1 METGNN
7 DAVRVNLEEGRAE
20 IARIRTF
27 IKDNKRYIEQNYGKD
42 VTKRRPE
49 YKRLSDSLLKKT
61 ITMIADLFQR
71 YYPATGYSD
80 VETYMM
86 HQTWLDN
93 SVDVVGNARMVLQTI
108 DSIIKYPNRAQYYY
122 DCWKKE
128 VNELRRKSKRPE
140 IMSPVGSWESLRAA
154 LQGGADAVYFGVGKL
169 NMRSRSAANFTVDD
183 LPRIVQTCREAGVRT
198 YLTVNTIIYNSEI
211 DEMHRLLDAA
221 LAAGIS
227 AVIASDMAVIA
238 YAHRIGLEVHIS
250 TQCNVS
256 NTEAVRWYSQFAD
269 VVVTARELSLGQ
281 VAEITQY
288 IRQNDIRGP
297 KGELVQVEVFA
308 HGALCMSVSG
318 KCYLSLD
325 NYNYSANRGACLQLC
340 RRGYIVKD
348 KESDLELEIDNEY
361 IMSPKDLCTIGF
373 LDKIV
378 KAGVRV
384 LKIEGRGRSADYVRT
399 VTECYREA
407 VEAIADGSYSK
418 ERIEGWTSRLAT
430 VFNRGFWDGYYL
442 GRRLGEWS
450 DRYGS
455 QATEQK
461 VYLGPVHNFF
471 GRIGVA
477 EVQLQTNE
485 TLRVGDEVVVIGETT
500 GVYRA
505 TIAEL
510 RTDRDPVP
518 EVHQGDRFSFKTT
531 EPLHRGDKVYRID
544 KVNDEY

>member
-1 METGNN
+1 MQ
-7 DAVRVNLEEGRAE
+7 
-20 IARIRTF
+20 
-27 IKDNKRYIEQNYGKD
+27 NKI
-42 VTKRRPE
+42 
-49 YKRLSDSLLKKT
+49 
-61 ITMIADLFQR
+61 
-71 YYPATGYSD
+71 
-80 VETYMM
+80 
-86 HQTWLDN
+86 
-93 SVDVVGNARMVLQTI
+93 
-108 DSIIKYPNRAQYYY
+108 
-122 DCWKKE
+122 
-128 VNELRRKSKRPE
+128 E
-140 IMSPVGSWESLRAA
+140 IMSPVGSWESLQAA
-154 LQGGADAVYFGVGKL
+154 IQGGANAVYFGVGKL

-183 LPRIVQTCREAGVRT
+183 LPRIVSITGEAGVRT
-198 YLTVNTIIYNSEI
+198 YLTVNTIIYNDEI
-211 DEMHRLLDAA
+211 AEMHRLLEAA
-221 LAAGIS
+221 KAAGIS
-227 AVIASDMAVIA
+227 AIIASDMAVIS
-238 YAHRIGLEVHIS
+238 YANQIGVEVHIS

-269 VVVTARELSLGQ
+269 VVVTARELPLSQ
-281 VAEITQY
+281 VAEITKF
-288 IRQNDIRGP
+288 IRDNNIRGP
-297 KGELVQVEVFA
+297 KGELVQIEVFA

-407 VEAIADGSYSK
+407 VEAIEAGTYTKEKIDG
-418 ERIEGWTSRLAT
+418 WMQRLAT

-450 DRYGS
+450 ERYGS
-455 QATEQK
+455 QATENK
-461 VYLGPVHNFF
+461 VYLGLIRNYF
-471 GRIGVA
+471 GKINVA

-485 TLRVGDEVVVIGETT
+485 TLKVGDEVMVIGETT
-500 GVYRA
+500 GVYRD
-505 TIAEL
+505 TIKEL

-518 EVHQGDRFSFKTT
+518 EVHQGDRFSFASK
-531 EPLHRGDKVYRID
+531 ELLHRGDKVYRVDKIID
-544 KVNDEY
+544 EF

>member
-1 METGNN
+1 M
-7 DAVRVNLEEGRAE
+7 
-20 IARIRTF
+20 
-27 IKDNKRYIEQNYGKD
+27 NKI
-42 VTKRRPE
+42 
-49 YKRLSDSLLKKT
+49 
-61 ITMIADLFQR
+61 
-71 YYPATGYSD
+71 
-80 VETYMM
+80 
-86 HQTWLDN
+86 
-93 SVDVVGNARMVLQTI
+93 
-108 DSIIKYPNRAQYYY
+108 
-122 DCWKKE
+122 
-128 VNELRRKSKRPE
+128 E
-140 IMSPVGSWESLRAA
+140 IMAPVGSWESLQAA
-154 LQGGADAVYFGVGKL
+154 LQGGANAVYFGVGKL

-183 LPRIVQTCREAGVRT
+183 LPQIVAITAAAGVRT

-211 DEMHRLLDAA
+211 EELHRLLEAA
-221 LAAGIS
+221 KDAGIS
-227 AVIASDMAVIA
+227 AIIASDMAVIS
-238 YAHRIGLEVHIS
+238 YANRIGLEVHIS

-256 NTEAVRWYSQFAD
+256 NTEAVRWYAQFAD
-269 VVVTARELSLGQ
+269 VIVTARELSLGQ
-281 VAEITQY
+281 VAEITRF
-288 IRQNDIRGP
+288 IADEDIRGP

-407 VEAIADGSYSK
+407 VESIADGTYSK
-418 ERIEGWTSRLAT
+418 EKIDGWMQRLAT

-450 DRYGS
+450 ERYGS

-461 VYLGPVHNFF
+461 VYLGLVRNFF
-471 GRIGVA
+471 GRINVA
-477 EVQLQTNE
+477 EVQLQTHE
-485 TLRVGDEVVVIGETT
+485 SLCVGDEVMVIGETT
-500 GVYRA
+500 GVYRD
-505 TIAEL
+505 TIREMRL
-510 RTDRDPVP
+510 DRDPVP
-518 EVHQGDRFSFKTT
+518 EVHQGDRFSFATT
-531 EPLHRGDKVYRID
+531 ETLHRGDKVYRID
-544 KVNDEY
+544 KVINEF

>member
-1 METGNN
+1 M
-7 DAVRVNLEEGRAE
+7 
-20 IARIRTF
+20 
-27 IKDNKRYIEQNYGKD
+27 NKI
-42 VTKRRPE
+42 
-49 YKRLSDSLLKKT
+49 
-61 ITMIADLFQR
+61 
-71 YYPATGYSD
+71 
-80 VETYMM
+80 
-86 HQTWLDN
+86 
-93 SVDVVGNARMVLQTI
+93 
-108 DSIIKYPNRAQYYY
+108 
-122 DCWKKE
+122 
-128 VNELRRKSKRPE
+128 E
-140 IMSPVGSWESLRAA
+140 IMAPVGSWESLSAA
-154 LQGGADAVYFGVGKL
+154 LQGGADAIYFGVGKL

-183 LPRIVQTCREAGVRT
+183 LPRIVATAQAAGVRT
-198 YLTVNTIIYNSEI
+198 YLTVNTIIYNAEI
-211 DEMHRLLDAA
+211 EAMHTLVNAA
-221 LAAGIS
+221 KAAGIT
-227 AVIASDMAVIA
+227 AVIASDMAVITYCNA
-238 YAHRIGLEVHIS
+238 LGVEVHIS

-256 NTEAVRWYSQFAD
+256 NVEAVRFYARFAD
-269 VVVTARELSLGQ
+269 VMVLARELPLAQ
-281 VAEITQY
+281 VAEITRY
-288 IRQNDIRGP
+288 IEANDIRGP

-378 KAGVRV
+378 RAGVRV

-399 VTECYREA
+399 TVECYREA
-407 VEAIADGSYSK
+407 VEAIAQGTYTP
-418 ERIEGWTSRLAT
+418 ERIEQWTNRLAT

-461 VYLGPVHNFF
+461 VFLGLVRNYF

-477 EVQLQTNE
+477 EVQMQTAE
-485 TLRVGDEVVVIGETT
+485 SLHVGDEVMVIGETT

-505 TIAEL
+505 TIEEL

-518 EVHQGDRFSFKTT
+518 EVHQGDRFSFATT
-531 EPLHRGDKVYRID
+531 EMLRRGDKVYRID
-544 KVNDEY
+544 KVNEEF

>member
-1 METGNN
+1 
-7 DAVRVNLEEGRAE
+7 
-20 IARIRTF
+20 
-27 IKDNKRYIEQNYGKD
+27 
-42 VTKRRPE
+42 
-49 YKRLSDSLLKKT
+49 
-61 ITMIADLFQR
+61 
-71 YYPATGYSD
+71 
-80 VETYMM
+80 
-86 HQTWLDN
+86 
-93 SVDVVGNARMVLQTI
+93 
-108 DSIIKYPNRAQYYY
+108 
-122 DCWKKE
+122 
-128 VNELRRKSKRPE
+128 
-140 IMSPVGSWESLRAA
+140 MSPVGSWESLQAA
-154 LQGGADAVYFGVGKL
+154 IQGGANAVYFGVGKL

-183 LPRIVQTCREAGVRT
+183 LPRIVQTACAAGIRT
-198 YLTVNTIIYNSEI
+198 YLTVNTIIYNNEI
-211 DEMHRLLDAA
+211 EEMHRLLEAA
-221 LAAGIS
+221 KEAGVS
-227 AVIASDMAVIA
+227 AIIASDMAVIS
-238 YAHRIGLEVHIS
+238 YANRIGVEVHIS

-269 VVVTARELSLGQ
+269 VVVTARELPLAQ
-281 VAEITQY
+281 VAEITKF
-288 IRQNDIRGP
+288 ISDNDIRGP

-418 ERIEGWTSRLAT
+418 EKIEGWMARLAT

-450 DRYGS
+450 ERYGS
-455 QATEQK
+455 QATENK
-461 VYLGPVHNFF
+461 VFIGLVKNYFI
-471 GRIGVA
+471 RINVA
-477 EVQLQTNE
+477 EVQMQTNE
-485 TLRVGDEVVVIGETT
+485 VLRPGDDLMIIGETT

-505 TIAEL
+505 TVNEL
-510 RTDRDPVP
+510 RLDRDPVS
-518 EVHQGDRFSFKTT
+518 EVRQGDRFSFATT
-531 EPLHRGDKVYRID
+531 EPVRRGDKVYRVD
-544 KVNDEY
+544 KVIEEY

>member
-1 METGNN
+1 M
-7 DAVRVNLEEGRAE
+7 
-20 IARIRTF
+20 
-27 IKDNKRYIEQNYGKD
+27 NKI
-42 VTKRRPE
+42 
-49 YKRLSDSLLKKT
+49 
-61 ITMIADLFQR
+61 
-71 YYPATGYSD
+71 
-80 VETYMM
+80 
-86 HQTWLDN
+86 
-93 SVDVVGNARMVLQTI
+93 
-108 DSIIKYPNRAQYYY
+108 
-122 DCWKKE
+122 
-128 VNELRRKSKRPE
+128 E
-140 IMSPVGSWESLRAA
+140 IMAPVGSWESLSAA
-154 LQGGADAVYFGVGKL
+154 LQGGADAIYFGVGKL

-183 LPRIVQTCREAGVRT
+183 LPCIVATAQAAGVRT
-198 YLTVNTIIYNSEI
+198 YLTVNTIIYNAEI
-211 DEMHRLLDAA
+211 EAMHTLVNAA
-221 LAAGIS
+221 KAAGIT
-227 AVIASDMAVIA
+227 AVIASDMAVITYCNA
-238 YAHRIGLEVHIS
+238 LGVEVHIS

-256 NTEAVRWYSQFAD
+256 NVEAVRFYARFAD
-269 VVVTARELSLGQ
+269 VMVLARELPLAQ
-281 VAEITQY
+281 VAEITRY
-288 IRQNDIRGP
+288 IEANDIRGP

-378 KAGVRV
+378 RAGVRL

-399 VTECYREA
+399 TVECYREA
-407 VEAIADGSYSK
+407 VEAIAQGTYTP
-418 ERIEGWTSRLAT
+418 ERIEQWTNRLAT

-461 VYLGPVHNFF
+461 VFLGLVRNYF

-477 EVQLQTNE
+477 EVQMQTAE
-485 TLRVGDEVVVIGETT
+485 SLHVGDEVMVIGETT

-505 TIAEL
+505 TIEEL

-518 EVHQGDRFSFKTT
+518 EVHQGDRFSFATT
-531 EPLHRGDKVYRID
+531 KMLRRGDKVYRID
-544 KVNDEY
+544 KVNEEF